1 MLAIFRGLQDPFKDK
16 YMNSKRIINQATI
29 NTMVVKNKFILTIL
43 IINTRQMLFKMSIVT
58 KTSHP
63 PPQKKKKIN

>member
-1 MLAIFRGLQDPFKDK
+1 
-16 YMNSKRIINQATI
+16 MNSKRIINQATI

-63 PPQKKKKIN
+63 PPKKEKNQLEILP

>member
-1 MLAIFRGLQDPFKDK
+1 
-16 YMNSKRIINQATI
+16 MNSKRIINQATI

-58 KTSHP
+58 KTSP
-63 PPQKKKKIN
+63 PPKKEKNQLEILP